1 MPLEEKLYESH
12 KQLNKLLNDDVVVK
26 ILCIINNKILID
38 NTTKSLPSI
47 NLKKAI
53 LHEEY
58 IINYIDNMLNIT
70 INSLDFINY
79 KLYNDYSR
87 RYVYITLDNEDILS
101 INNKYIWNNSDVIID
116 SIDKGVVEVYEV

>member
-1 MPLEEKLYESH
+1 MSLEEKLYESH